1 MIMQKN
7 EIITIIHNEKLK
19 DGNRRMKLMKKQIMS
34 AIMTLILALTLGSL
48 SSNQVKAA
56 NAVIQEKQEIPEGY
70 TPVYDIADLYAIR
83 DDPEGSYILMNDID
97 MSEDTSQGG
106 DYNCG
111 TGWDAIET
119 FGGTLDGNGH
129 RIIGMHIF
137 GEHASS
143 AKVGLFETLD
153 SQTII
158 KNLGITNLNI
168 DISGSSYVGA
178 IVGYVDAAGDILI
191 ENCYSEGSIVVQG
204 SDISCHVGG
213 LIGYSITGPWI
224 FEIKNCY
231 NACEID
237 CSNISGTHNVYI
249 GGICGESHYRSDAV
263 KPLIAQCY
271 NAGNIKGNA
280 QSQVGAICGE
290 FYSGHSSYCEPYENC
305 NYLKGTAVQ
314 GMGNDIDNSDCVAL
328 TEAQMKNSKVFTG
341 YDFEKMWEIDPYC
354 SYPYPQLKDNRM
366 IKINSISL
374 SKEPQKLIYKQGEA
388 IQLDNA
394 AIEITYEDG
403 IKTSIALT
411 QDMLSDYDMMQ
422 IGMQQVNV
430 SYGGQE
436 TSFEIEVQEI
446 PVSSI
451 TIPEELS
458 IYRSRERQL
467 VPIILP
473 ENASDKS
480 VDWESS
486 DPAVVSVDR
495 DGLVKAKAAGTA
507 VITATASSGLEA
519 ECAVTV
525 LVPAVSIQ
533 ISQTALNLKT
543 GESRS
548 ITAQALP
555 LESTDTVKWRS
566 GNPAVADVYEG
577 TVIAK
582 NVGTAVITAY
592 TDSGAQAS
600 CTVTVAGTSASQ
612 SNGSGNQQGG
622 NPGTSSGSNADL
634 IRKTASAK
642 AKIKSAKNTS
652 SKMIKIKLSGLNGFD
667 GYQLQYGLKKNFRGA
682 KTIAKKSSSITVK
695 KLKVKKTY
703 YVRARVYKRI
713 AGNTYYGK
721 WSGRKS
727 VKIKK

>member
-1 MIMQKN
+1 
-7 EIITIIHNEKLK
+7 
-19 DGNRRMKLMKKQIMS
+19 MKKQIMS

-56 NAVIQEKQEIPEGY
+56 NAVIQEEQEIPEGY

-83 DDPEGSYILMNDID
+83 NDPEGSYILMNDID

-106 DYNCG
+106 DYDCG
-111 TGWDAIET
+111 TGWDSIET
-119 FGGTLDGNGH
+119 FNGTLDGNGH

-137 GEHASS
+137 GELMQEYGPIYL
-143 AKVGLFETLD
+143 GLFEELQGG
-153 SQTII
+153 SVI
-158 KNLGITNLNI
+158 KNLGMVNCDINITLCEQMHYI
-168 DISGSSYVGA
+168 GSIAGRFSG
-178 IVGYVDAAGDILI
+178 DRI
-191 ENCYSEGSIVVQG
+191 ENCYSSGNITLKSEKYTSYI
-204 SDISCHVGG
+204 GG
-213 LIGYSITGPWI
+213 LVGETFSTV
-224 FEIKNCY
+224 ENCY
-231 NACEID
+231 NLCEID
-237 CSNISGTHNVYI
+237 CTQADRYYL
-249 GGICGESHYRSDAV
+249 GGICGYAAEGT
-263 KPLIAQCY
+263 INQCY
-271 NAGNIKGNA
+271 NAGNMQGEPQGDA
-280 QSQVGAICGE
+280 GAGALMGYVQSSC
-290 FYSGHSSYCEPYENC
+290 SNNNC
-305 NYLKGTAVQ
+305 CYLKGTASQ
-314 GMGNDIDNSDCVAL
+314 GKGNKADNADCVSL
-328 TEAQMKNSKVFTG
+328 TETQMKNPKLFTG
-341 YDFEKMWEIDPYC
+341 YDFEEIWETDPYC
-354 SYPYPQLKDNRM
+354 SYQYPQLKDNRM
-366 IKINSISL
+366 IKINSINL
-374 SKEPQKLIYKQGEA
+374 LKAPQKLTYKQGEA

-458 IYRSRERQL
+458 IYRSREHQL

-495 DGLVKAKAAGTA
+495 DGLVKAKAVGTA
-507 VITATASSGLEA
+507 VITATSSNGLKA

-612 SNGSGNQQGG
+612 NNGSGNQQGG
-622 NPGTSSGSNADL
+622 NPGASSGSNADL

>member
-56 NAVIQEKQEIPEGY
+56 NAVIQEEQEIPEGY

-83 DDPEGSYILMNDID
+83 NDPEGSYILMNDID

-106 DYNCG
+106 DYDCG
-111 TGWDAIET
+111 TGWDSIET
-119 FGGTLDGNGH
+119 FGGILDGNGH
-129 RIIGMHIF
+129 RIIGMHIY
-137 GEHASS
+137 GKLIQDSYIRS
-143 AKVGLFETLD
+143 GLFEEVD
-153 SQTII
+153 GAVIR
-158 KNLGITNLNI
+158 NLGIVNCNI
-168 DISGSSYVGA
+168 NVTLYNKTHYIGS
-178 IVGYVDAAGDILI
+178 IAAESTDSRI
-191 ENCYSEGSIVVQG
+191 ENCYSSGNITLQG
-204 SDISCHVGG
+204 TNDGNRTYIGG
-213 LIGYSITGPWI
+213 LVGHMLHLYSLESTII
-224 FEIKNCY
+224 ENCY
-231 NACEID
+231 NLCEID
-237 CSNISGTHNVYI
+237 CTQTETYYQAL
-249 GGICGESHYRSDAV
+249 GGICGFADGT
-263 KPLIAQCY
+263 INQCY
-271 NAGNIKGNA
+271 NAGNMQGNLQGDA
-280 QSQVGAICGE
+280 SVGALM
-290 FYSGHSSYCEPYENC
+290 GHVQYLENNNC
-305 NYLKGTAVQ
+305 FYLKGTADK
-314 GMGNDIDNSDCVAL
+314 GTGNESYNADCVSL
-328 TEAQMKNSKVFTG
+328 TETQMRNAKIFTG
-341 YDFEKMWEIDPYC
+341 YNFSEIWEIDPYC
-354 SYPYPQLKDNRM
+354 SYQYPQLKDNRM

-374 SKEPQKLIYKQGEA
+374 LRSPQKLTYKQGET
-388 IQLDNA
+388 IQIGNA

-403 IKTSIALT
+403 IKTSTMLT
-411 QDMLSDYDMMQ
+411 QDMLSGYNMMQ
-422 IGMQQVNV
+422 VGTQQVNV

-458 IYRSRERQL
+458 VYRSKEYQFT
-467 VPIILP
+467 PTILP

-480 VDWESS
+480 VDWKSS
-486 DPAVVSVDR
+486 DSAVISVDR
-495 DGLVKAKAAGTA
+495 NGLVKAKAAGTA
-507 VITATASSGLEA
+507 VITATASSGLKA

-612 SNGSGNQQGG
+612 NNGSGNQQGG
-622 NPGTSSGSNADL
+622 NPGASSGSNADL